1 MATDPQAWAGSM
13 VVPATLIS
21 QASFKGNPKVQAARS
36 LGEMQ
41 VLAEGC
47 AAAPPRSEGLGK
59 EQAPPDHPQR
69 QNGGQTTNRDVPALQ
84 AARQR

>member
-21 QASFKGNPKVQAARS
+21 QASIKGNPKVQAARS

-59 EQAPPDHPQR
+59 EQAPPDHSER
-69 QNGGQTTNRDVPALQ
+69 QSGRQTTNRDVPALQ